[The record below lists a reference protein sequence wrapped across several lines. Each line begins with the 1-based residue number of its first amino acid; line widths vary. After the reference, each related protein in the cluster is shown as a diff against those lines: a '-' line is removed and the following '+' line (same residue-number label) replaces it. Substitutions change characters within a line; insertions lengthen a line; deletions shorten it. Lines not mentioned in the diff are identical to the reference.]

1 MRGIYTVERNA
12 TALESWRSS
21 LEAMSISLSETAV
34 ADRIQLPD
42 QLNLSKFH
50 AEPGRF
56 NEEVCGPLPRDAR
69 VVASKVRQQAILDL
83 ALSDVDPGS
92 ISIEA
97 IDASRRIR
105 DGADTHVVEKA
116 GGLRREPHSDPPSV
130 ARNDRVGENGG
141 VGGDSDPAR
150 KLACGNGGQLE
161 GVSLASLDELDEP
174 LSDDEKAQWFAV
186 IAGRL
191 PGDRIPVGEVLTEGE
206 LRELLAR
213 VLAETRASA

>member
-1 MRGIYTVERNA
+1 M
-12 TALESWRSS
+12 TALESWRGS

-42 QLNLSKFH
+42 QLNLSKVH
-50 AEPGRF
+50 AEHGRF

-97 IDASRRIR
+97 IDASRHIR
-105 DGADTHVVEKA
+105 YGADTHFVEKA

-130 ARNDRVGENGG
+130 ARNDRVGEKGG

-161 GVSLASLDELDEP
+161 GISLASLDELDEL
-174 LSDDEKAQWFAV
+174 LSDDEKAQWFAA

-191 PGDRIPVGEVLTEGE
+191 PDDRIPVGELLTTD
-206 LRELLAR
+206 RVA
-213 VLAETRASA
+213 VLAEVLAQTRASV